1 MSISSSTLAGP
12 TRADS
17 TRFAL
22 GLLLSFGISLSL
34 AWFWGRELI
43 EATLPLIRELI
54 FWLDDR
60 FVVLALGIDHNQQ
73 DTVIRLRVNATA
85 MIVIGG
91 QFAIPEPGEWLEVT
105 TTVGAML
112 QPLVIAAGLAGAAPG
127 RATTRL
133 VRGAL
138 AIALGM
144 VFLLI
149 DLPVTLHAYVWD
161 MYRDYY
167 DPARFSPLLIWHEF
181 MHAGGRLGVGVLIGI
196 SAAVFGSWLAER
208 YRWVSAPKPG

>member
-1 MSISSSTLAGP
+1 MI
-12 TRADS
+12 
-17 TRFAL
+17 
-22 GLLLSFGISLSL
+22 
-34 AWFWGRELI
+34 
-43 EATLPLIRELI
+43 
-54 FWLDDR
+54 
-60 FVVLALGIDHNQQ
+60 LALGIDHNHQ
-73 DTVIRLRVNATA
+73 DTVIRLRVNSMA

-91 QFAIPEPGEWLEVT
+91 QFAIPEPGEWLEAT

-112 QPLVIAAGLAGAAPG
+112 QPLMIAVGLAGAAPG
-127 RATTRL
+127 RATIRL
-133 VRGAL
+133 IRGAL

-144 VFLLI
+144 VFLLV

-167 DPARFSPLLIWHEF
+167 DPARFSALLIWHEF

-208 YRWVSAPKPG
+208 YHRVGAHQPG